1 MDHIRELVRAI
12 GGTFM
17 VPSTIFS
24 ALIAVPIFFRE
35 EFGLKFIPEVS
46 PWIVLACAVIPPM
59 VWAFWGLLN
68 NATTMRRE
76 LDHLRNAWD
85 RTDRNLIPIRDA
97 IELVARNLSD
107 TWSGA
112 KDDATRHKKAGAKL
126 REIGKENQIPIWGT
140 QYIEDGEEFQ
150 DHKEQIPPFYWN
162 KSRINVGAVMN
173 GLANENDLTIQT
185 EGDPAYA
192 DDVEAPAQ
200 YGGLMINR
208 TMLEA
213 ACPPG
218 RA

>member
-1 MDHIRELVRAI
+1 
-12 GGTFM
+12 M
-17 VPSTIFS
+17 VPPTIFS
-24 ALIAVPIFFRE
+24 ALIAGPIFFRE

-59 VWAFWGLLN
+59 VWAFWGLLD

-112 KDDATRHKKAGAKL
+112 KDDTARHKKAGAKL

-140 QYIEDGEEFQ
+140 QYIEDDEEFQ

-162 KSRINVGAVMN
+162 KSRINVRAVMD
-173 GLANENDLTIQT
+173 GVAKGNDLTIQT
-185 EGDPAYA
+185 EEDPAYA
-192 DDVEAPAQ
+192 NDSEAPAQ

-213 ACPPG
+213 ACPPASG
-218 RA
+218 M